1 MSFAQRHLAPVLVV
15 LAAFLAA
22 VGVFAFARPQYQP
35 LYESKTIDFSKLH
48 HYDASAVRGAFAAH
62 GVTLYTGDRPA
73 PGMATFSSDPAFH
86 AAAVQV
92 IVGPRTGTGS
102 FGPKLES
109 YDQRFGNVMVTYGG
123 HDERLLDRVKAAVG
137 DLH

>member
-1 MSFAQRHLAPVLVV
+1 MSFAQGHLAPVLIV
-15 LAAFLAA
+15 LAVCLAA
-22 VGVFAFARPQYQP
+22 VGVFTFARPQYHP
-35 LYESKTIDFSKLH
+35 LYESKMIDFSKLH

-62 GVTLYTGDRPA
+62 GVTLYAGDRPV
-73 PGMATFSSDPAFH
+73 PGMATFSSDRMFR

-92 IVGPRTGTGS
+92 LVGPRTGTGS

-109 YDQRFGNVMVTYGG
+109 YDERFGNVMVAYGG
-123 HDERLLDRVKAAVG
+123 NDERLLDRVKAAVG